1 MDTTDLFDILVQ
13 DVERCA
19 FPYFYAKTEYHENR
33 RSGLEHVHWL
43 EEHLDEEARAHLE
56 KLQDADLCVD
66 TLEREALVKVAIALG
81 IRFALP
87 H

>member
-19 FPYFYAKTEYHENR
+19 FPYFYTK
-33 RSGLEHVHWL
+33 SEHRQNQHCASEHSHWL

-56 KLQDADLCVD
+56 KLQDADLRVD
-66 TLEREALVKVAIALG
+66 TLEREALVKAAIALG